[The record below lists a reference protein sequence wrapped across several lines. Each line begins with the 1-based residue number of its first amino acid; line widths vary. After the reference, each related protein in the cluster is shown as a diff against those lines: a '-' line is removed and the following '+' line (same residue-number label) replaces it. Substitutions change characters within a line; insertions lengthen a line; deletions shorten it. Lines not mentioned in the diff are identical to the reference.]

1 MRRNRNYIVRITHSK
16 RGSVMFKKS
25 KTEILKIK
33 NTVILTFI
41 YGQREY
47 PEPDFP

>member
-1 MRRNRNYIVRITHSK
+1 MTHSK
-16 RGSVMFKKS
+16 EDESCFKKA
-25 KTEILKIK
+25 KQILKIK

-47 PEPDFP
+47 PEPDLP